1 MKIQTSDKLVEQL
14 LELKKKKKAIK
25 ADLKFISKMNDSY
38 SEYESENILGLG
50 ELKLTEDFF
59 LNFINNKEYVEGQLT
74 EVSSKIEET
83 RKILLERYLEDKVS
97 NAEDLQSFLN
107 RESKKIELNF
117 FYRLTLTNSNEIFLK
132 FSKIRKKTFS
142 FNCNSFL
149 QNYSDYKFELGVK
162 DTEDY
167 FREKETWDSL
177 PELLNYEKLVFVSR
191 SFMQGLS
198 YNTKEKVWSFI
209 EW

>member
-1 MKIQTSDKLVEQL
+1 MKIQTSYKLVEQL

-83 RKILLERYLEDKVS
+83 RKILLERYLEDSIS

-132 FSKIRKKTFS
+132 FSKIRKKTFL
-142 FNCNSFL
+142 FDCNSFL

-177 PELLNYEKLVFVSR
+177 PELLNYEKLVFMSR